1 MLTLQTGVAVGAE
14 LCTADPTSPSPT
26 GSGPQGCGAD
36 PTSPPGSTTTALQ
49 STQSSIRP
57 LTNTLYSTPST
68 EQKTPNDK
76 KKKKNQPQTPIA
88 RFVFFSFP
96 LLCAF
101 YLALV
106 LGSNIA
112 AAMGAQPE
120 RGRMGEGIFFIIFF
134 FIFFASS
141 SPPPR
146 PGLFWQ
152 SQTPD
157 VRSASWE
164 VLLAPLGAEGRGKA
178 RELEPGVLS
187 HCRTW
192 RIPQLAAG
200 TFPGSLL
207 AICSKKTLSEPH
219 HHSGYNTA
227 SSC

>member
-1 MLTLQTGVAVGAE
+1 MWGCRAVP
-14 LCTADPTSPSPT
+14 LSPT
-26 GSGPQGCGAD
+26 APQDLPQSSGAD
-36 PTSPPGSTTTALQ
+36 LASPAISTTTASQ
-49 STQSSIRP
+49 PTQSRIP
-57 LTNTLYSTPST
+57 LRTNTPHITPST
-68 EQKTPNDK
+68 QKPPHGK
-76 KKKKNQPQTPIA
+76 VP
-88 RFVFFSFP
+88 FLP
-96 LLCAF
+96 LPLPSSRS
-101 YLALV
+101 LSPV
-106 LGSNIA
+106 LGSSIA
-112 AAMGAQPE
+112 AAMGAQAE
-120 RGRMGEGIFFIIFF
+120 RGGMGEGFF
-134 FIFFASS
+134 FLSLSASS
-141 SPPPR
+141 SPPCR
-146 PGLFWQ
+146 LFWQ

-200 TFPGSLL
+200 TFPSSLL

>member
-1 MLTLQTGVAVGAE
+1 MCVYITPPKPPLFASHRSLCSAAAWEPCRSREGGPGGWVGW
-14 LCTADPTSPSPT
+14 LCYIFFWLPPPPPSP
-26 GSGPQGCGAD
+26 
-36 PTSPPGSTTTALQ
+36 
-49 STQSSIRP
+49 
-57 LTNTLYSTPST
+57 
-68 EQKTPNDK
+68 
-76 KKKKNQPQTPIA
+76 
-88 RFVFFSFP
+88 
-96 LLCAF
+96 
-101 YLALV
+101 
-106 LGSNIA
+106 
-112 AAMGAQPE
+112 
-120 RGRMGEGIFFIIFF
+120 
-134 FIFFASS
+134 
-141 SPPPR
+141 PR
-146 PGLFWQ
+146 LFWQ

>member
-1 MLTLQTGVAVGAE
+1 MHHSPPQPHSIWPQSCGAQLPQQPAQPQPLSLHRAGSNRGQTP
-14 LCTADPTSPSPT
+14 CTA
-26 GSGPQGCGAD
+26 
-36 PTSPPGSTTTALQ
+36 PPA
-49 STQSSIRP
+49 P
-57 LTNTLYSTPST
+57 
-68 EQKTPNDK
+68 KTPNTHGTD
-76 KKKKNQPQTPIA
+76 PVSSLPLPSLLPI
-88 RFVFFSFP
+88 SP
-96 LLCAF
+96 
-101 YLALV
+101 V
-106 LGSNIA
+106 LGSGIA

-120 RGRMGEGIFFIIFF
+120 QGGMGEGFF
-134 FIFFASS
+134 FFSLSLCFIL
-141 SPPPR
+141 PPSR
-146 PGLFWQ
+146 LFWQ

-200 TFPGSLL
+200 TFPSSLL

>member
-1 MLTLQTGVAVGAE
+1 MARFLFF
-14 LCTADPTSPSPT
+14 PFPSPRC
-26 GSGPQGCGAD
+26 S
-36 PTSPPGSTTTALQ
+36 
-49 STQSSIRP
+49 R
-57 LTNTLYSTPST
+57 
-68 EQKTPNDK
+68 
-76 KKKKNQPQTPIA
+76 
-88 RFVFFSFP
+88 
-96 LLCAF
+96 
-101 YLALV
+101 LAPV
-106 LGSNIA
+106 LGSSIA

-120 RGRMGEGIFFIIFF
+120 QGGMDEGFF
-134 FIFFASS
+134 FFFSLSLSASS
-141 SPPPR
+141 SPPSW
-146 PGLFWQ
+146 LFWQ

-200 TFPGSLL
+200 TFPSSLL